1 MSDFTLVDVVRCRQQ
16 AVAHSQVGVVVG
28 VEMSAKRHIV
38 PLSLQL
44 SLSLRGA
51 LLPWLDG
58 GGVHSPQARLIG

>member
-1 MSDFTLVDVVRCRQQ
+1 MSDFTLVDVVRGRQQ

-28 VEMSAKRHIV
+28 VEVAAKGHLV

-44 SLSLRGA
+44 PLSLRGA
-51 LLPWLDG
+51 LLPRLDG